1 MSPFPLSCC
10 LRKFL
15 KEVMKAATPTTQVTH
30 LYTSIRV
37 RTLTKVM
44 HCLAPGPLN
53 TCCHGD
59 CCSLIGPGKQLVHYT
74 TTPVLMS
81 EPISLGEG
89 GADLPSLLELEAE
102 PFFSSDPPTDD
113 PAAALLSHAHLDSD
127 LWRLTSSGAG
137 VASNVIYQS
146 P

>member
-10 LRKFL
+10 LKKLL
-15 KEVMKAATPTTQVTH
+15 KEVMKAATLTTQVTH
-30 LYTSIRV
+30 LHTYILV
-37 RTLTKVM
+37 RTLTEVM

-53 TCCHGD
+53 ACCHGD
-59 CCSLIGPGKQLVHYT
+59 SLLLSGPGKQLVHYT
-74 TTPVLMS
+74 ATPVLMS

-127 LWRLTSSGAG
+127 L
-137 VASNVIYQS
+137 
-146 P
+146 